1 MEEAETMN
9 EFFTSP
15 VFIWLALMIVFIVV
29 EIVTVGLTS
38 IWFAGGALAALLCA
52 LTGLGLVIQIPVFF
66 VVSFVMLFYTRPF
79 ALKYVKP
86 HNVKTNYEEII
97 GKDVLVTERIDNK
110 EGTGTAVF
118 NGQEWTA
125 RSIRENTVFE
135 AGIVVQ
141 VEEIKGVKLYVKSKS

>member
-1 MEEAETMN
+1 M
-9 EFFTSP
+9 
-15 VFIWLALMIVFIVV
+15 
-29 EIVTVGLTS
+29 
-38 IWFAGGALAALLCA
+38 
-52 LTGLGLVIQIPVFF
+52 
-66 VVSFVMLFYTRPF
+66 
-79 ALKYVKP
+79 
-86 HNVKTNYEEII
+86 
-97 GKDVLVTERIDNK
+97 TERIDNK